1 MKLAKIYSQA
11 TGLELNKPDLY
22 EQFIPNTFDKYIV
35 FHASGGKVIE
45 NNGQKIQQ
53 FSSKIYDYYQ
63 EVINLIKPLL
73 IDYKIIQI
81 GVETDEQLQNIDL
94 DLRGKTNIAQANYL
108 IKNCALFIGNDSMF
122 SHTTGLYEVPMVV
135 LYGGTSKPH
144 FPFWF
149 NKDKSIFLESDR
161 NGKLPSFQMQEF
173 PKTINMIKPET
184 VVRAILNLLDLKWP
198 NPIKTLHIG
207 SNYKGAVIEM
217 IPNQVIV
224 PNFFNGVPTIRGD
237 YYFNE
242 ENILNQLK
250 LCKCTVVLGQPI
262 DINNLIPLKQNIA
275 LISLNI
281 DKFPSL
287 ISYIKSI
294 IKAGIQFT
302 LFSEIQDDNEL
313 NKFKLEL
320 YEYSIINKMPFVD
333 RKSLEFLANLNYT
346 KSRLKTNHLLLS
358 GEKVYA
364 SKAHWLANS
373 PCELQN
379 SESRILDNQTFINEV
394 ENLFIYQ
401 YE

>member
-161 NGKLPSFQMQEF
+161 NGKLPSFH
-173 PKTINMIKPET
+173 
-184 VVRAILNLLDLKWP
+184 LLDLKWP